1 MTTETHEPEH
11 DPSGRG
17 CAIAGLA
24 NRDDYRGLRGGW
36 SPTDI
41 CELCAEPDAIERA
54 RAAYA
59 HLVEQEPAE
68 AVGHACQGAEK
79 RRSR

>member
-1 MTTETHEPEH
+1 LATEVQAPEH

-17 CAIAGLA
+17 CAIAGMA

-41 CELCAEPDAIERA
+41 CELCAEPGAVDRA

-59 HLVEQEPAE
+59 RLMEKEQGNAG
-68 AVGHACQGAEK
+68 VGIW
-79 RRSR
+79 SDT

>member
-1 MTTETHEPEH
+1 MVTETHAPEH

-17 CAIAGLA
+17 CAIAGMA

-41 CELCAEPDAIERA
+41 CELCAEPGAIERA
-54 RAAYA
+54 RAEYA
-59 HLVEQEPAE
+59 RLVEIDQVRQPTTTMAD
-68 AVGHACQGAEK
+68 GRG
-79 RRSR
+79 

>member
-1 MTTETHEPEH
+1 MATEVQAPEH

-17 CAIAGLA
+17 CAIAGMA

-41 CELCAEPDAIERA
+41 CELCAEPGAIERA
-54 RAAYA
+54 RAEYER
-59 HLVEQEPAE
+59 LVEQEAAA
-68 AVGHACQGAEK
+68 AVGNACQGAEK

>member
-1 MTTETHEPEH
+1 MATEVHAPEH

-17 CAIAGLA
+17 CAIAGMA

-41 CELCAEPDAIERA
+41 CELCAEPGTIERA
-54 RAAYA
+54 RAEYA
-59 HLVEQEPAE
+59 RLVEQEAAA

>member
-41 CELCAEPDAIERA
+41 CELCAEPGAIERA
-54 RAAYA
+54 RAEYSR
-59 HLVEQEPAE
+59 LVEKERA
-68 AVGHACQGAEK
+68 
-79 RRSR
+79 R

>member
-1 MTTETHEPEH
+1 LAKDVQAPEH

-17 CAIAGLA
+17 CAIAGMA

-41 CELCAEPDAIERA
+41 CELCAEPGAVDRA

-59 HLVEQEPAE
+59 RLMEKEQGNAG
-68 AVGHACQGAEK
+68 VGIW
-79 RRSR
+79 SDT

>member
-1 MTTETHEPEH
+1 MATEVQAPEH

-17 CAIAGLA
+17 CAIAGMA

-41 CELCAEPDAIERA
+41 CELCAEPGAIERA
-54 RAAYA
+54 RAEYA
-59 HLVEQEPAE
+59 RLVEKGPGNAG
-68 AVGHACQGAEK
+68 VGIGSAT
-79 RRSR
+79 

>member
-1 MTTETHEPEH
+1 LATEVQAPEH

-17 CAIAGLA
+17 CAIAGMA

-41 CELCAEPDAIERA
+41 CELCAEPGAIERA
-54 RAAYA
+54 RAEYA
-59 HLVEQEPAE
+59 RLVEQEAAA
-68 AVGHACQGAEK
+68 AVGNACQGAEK

>member
-1 MTTETHEPEH
+1 MATDVQAPEH

-17 CAIAGLA
+17 CAIAGMA

-41 CELCAEPDAIERA
+41 CELCAEPGAIDRA

-59 HLVEQEPAE
+59 HLVEREPGNAS
-68 AVGHACQGAEK
+68 VGTG
-79 RRSR
+79 SGT

>member
-1 MTTETHEPEH
+1 LATEVQAPEH

-17 CAIAGLA
+17 CAIAGMA
-24 NRDDYRGLRGGW
+24 NRDDYCGLRGGW

-41 CELCAEPDAIERA
+41 CELCAEPGAVDRA

-59 HLVEQEPAE
+59 RLMEKEQGNAG
-68 AVGHACQGAEK
+68 VGIW
-79 RRSR
+79 SDT

>member
-1 MTTETHEPEH
+1 MATEVRAPEH

-17 CAIAGLA
+17 CAVAGMA

-41 CELCAEPDAIERA
+41 CELCAEPGAIDRA

-59 HLVEQEPAE
+59 RLAE
-68 AVGHACQGAEK
+68 IEHGDTAVRTGAGYK
-79 RRSR
+79 G